1 MPVRPKELDFS
12 TPDGRE
18 ATPERMNRAMDYILA
33 RFKAFESVVPEFESV
48 INQLR
53 ATGLE
58 RLDEVLTPLLAD
70 AQGMRDDIA
79 AIKTALEDPAWR
91 DAVVEDAKTAAIAAS
106 FGDAV
111 QRASLIDD
119 VIAEIASRQL
129 YIETGAGSA
138 GANLT
143 SGTAAPNNADGADGD
158 LYVQF
163 VP

>member
-91 DAVVEDAKTAAIAAS
+91 DALIADVVEAGLIDPVARAA
-106 FGDAV
+106 F
-111 QRASLIDD
+111 IDD
-119 VIAEIASRQL
+119 VITEIASRQL